1 MRPIAMIAA
10 AQLKQG
16 PEFSA
21 LRMPPANVTSR
32 RLIAAAGAMVA
43 AATNYASAFTSAGMR
58 ADFLEQLTKPRIRS
72 MPASPTPSRRRVSTP
87 PRPRRLSLGVWRQD
101 MENTKDKVCAEV
113 KAHREEAATHFDR
126 VERRLD
132 AIDHL
137 LGAASERAERASRR
151 LTRAERRLERLEASS
166 SEEP

>member
-1 MRPIAMIAA
+1 MRIV
-10 AQLKQG
+10 LLLSVG
-16 PEFSA
+16 WLGA
-21 LRMPPANVTSR
+21 LNAWRSSIDPTDSLA
-32 RLIAAAGAMVA
+32 RLLGL
-43 AATNYASAFTSAGMR
+43 ATVLST
-58 ADFLEQLTKPRIRS
+58 LTVLVYR
-72 MPASPTPSRRRVSTP
+72 
-87 PRPRRLSLGVWRQD
+87 LGVWRQD

-137 LGAASERAERASRR
+137 LGAAAEQGERASRR
-151 LTRAERRLERLEASS
+151 LTRAERRLERLEAST